1 MGEVT
6 PEQLT
11 LRGVPAPRR
20 RRTPPPP
27 VPAEVDP
34 VARVLLDSPVPHL
47 DRPFDYLVPA
57 TMAADARPGVRV
69 RVRLGGRDLTGF
81 LVERVA
87 ASEHTGVLQPLR
99 AVVSAEPVLTPPVL
113 ALSRAVAERWA
124 GTVADVLRLA
134 VPPRHQATEREVWPQ
149 AGARANPAPDPV
161 PWEAVPGGSAFLR
174 RLSAGEAPR
183 AVWQALPGPGDRDWA
198 AAVAAAVVA
207 TVAGGRGALVV
218 VPSLAGVTRVTAA
231 LDQAGVPGWAPGSG
245 GGWVR
250 LHAEDGPAAR
260 YRAFLATVRG
270 AAEVVVGTRSAAF
283 APVARLGLAVC
294 WDDGDPLHQEPRAPY
309 PHARE
314 VLALRARLEDAALLV
329 GGHSRSVAAARWLAT
344 DWARPLVAPRATVR
358 AMTPRVRALTSVEL
372 AAEGAAAGARLPA
385 TAWRAARDALGR
397 GPVLVQVPR
406 AGYVPV
412 VACATCREPARCRA
426 CQGPLRLEQAG
437 TARCGWCGETAAG
450 WACPHCRGTG
460 FRAVRVGS
468 QRTAEELG
476 QAFPGVVVRTSGAAT
491 GIIEQVGSR
500 PQLVVATPGA
510 EPRAEGGYAA
520 ALLLDAAVLTG
531 RPALDVGE
539 QALRTWL
546 AAAALVRPAGEGGQV
561 LLVGD
566 GAPVPTQA
574 LVRWDPG
581 GHADRELAE
590 REEIGLPP
598 AAHLAVLTGPRDAV
612 TALLDRLGLPD
623 DAVVLGPVA
632 VGEPAA
638 DQLDPEAT
646 RAVRALIRSPWARG
660 PGVARA
666 LRAGVAARSAGGL
679 TAVHVR
685 LEPTEV

>member
-1 MGEVT
+1 M
-6 PEQLT
+6 
-11 LRGVPAPRR
+11 
-20 RRTPPPP
+20 
-27 VPAEVDP
+27 PAEVDP
-34 VARVLLDSPVPHL
+34 VARVLVDSPVPHL
-47 DRPFDYLVPA
+47 DRAFDYLVPA
-57 TMAADARPGVRV
+57 TMAKDALPGIRV

-87 ASEHTGVLQPLR
+87 ASEHGALQPLR
-99 AVVSAEPVLTPPVL
+99 AVVSSEQVLTPAVL
-113 ALSRAVAERWA
+113 ALARAVAERWA

-134 VPPRHQATEREVWPQ
+134 VPPRHQATEREAWPP
-149 AGARANPAPDPV
+149 AATRAHPEAEATA
-161 PWEAVPGGSAFLR
+161 WEAVTGGPAFLR
-174 RLSAGEAPR
+174 RLRAGEAPR
-183 AVWQALPGPGDRDWA
+183 AVWQALPGPEDRDWA

-218 VPSLAGVTRVTAA
+218 VPSLAAVPRVTAA
-231 LDQAGVPGWAPGSG
+231 LDRAGLPGWVPGGG

-260 YRAFLATVRG
+260 YRAFLATARG

-294 WDDGDPLHQEPRAPY
+294 WDDSDTLHQEPRAPY

-329 GGHSRSVAAARWLAT
+329 GGFSRSVVAARWVAD

-358 AMTPRVRALTSVEL
+358 ALTPRVRALTSVEL
-372 AAEGAAAGARLPA
+372 AAEGAAAAARLPA
-385 TAWRAARDALGR
+385 TAWRAARDALAR

-412 VACATCREPARCRA
+412 VACATCREPARCRS
-426 CQGPLRLEQAG
+426 CQGPLRLESAG
-437 TARCGWCGETAAG
+437 AARCGWCGDSATG
-450 WACPHCRGTG
+450 WSCPQCRGTG

-476 QAFPGVVVRTSGAAT
+476 QAFPGVVVRSSGAAT
-491 GIIEQVGSR
+491 GILDKVGPR

-531 RPALDVGE
+531 RPSLDVGE

-574 LVRWDPG
+574 LVRWDPA

-590 REEIGLPP
+590 RGEIGLPP

-612 TALLDRLGLPD
+612 TALLGRLELPR

-632 VGEPAA
+632 VGEPAT

-646 RAVRALIRSPWARG
+646 REVRALIRSPWARG
-660 PGVARA
+660 PAVARA

-679 TAVHVR
+679 TPVRVR
-685 LEPTEV
+685 LEPADV